1 MIQQISVYTENKKG
15 ALGALVRVLSEAGVD
30 LRAFVTNENGEFG
43 TVRMLADDDRRACL
57 ALAEAGYL
65 TKRTTVLAVE
75 VSDAVGGL
83 AGLLDAVE
91 EANLNIDY
99 LYAAWDR
106 TNGQPFIVLHAQ
118 DMAELES
125 FLVSRGYR
133 ALGRQEGARP

>member
-1 MIQQISVYTENKKG
+1 MIRQISVYTENKKG
-15 ALGALVRVLSEAGVD
+15 ALGALVRTLSEAGVD
-30 LRAFVTNENGEFG
+30 LRSFVTNENGEFG

-91 EANLNIDY
+91 DANLNIDY

-106 TNGQPFIVLHAQ
+106 ITGQPVIVFHTE
-118 DMAELES
+118 DPEELES
-125 FLVSRGYR
+125 YLVSRGYR
-133 ALGRQEGARP
+133 SLGRQ